1 MLKYAKKYDLS
12 LKRKRALRIAVVA
25 KVYADSHTLFLQTIF
40 LLNHK
45 SLQGIIKQ
53 PLHLVFSIF
62 FFFFQNWKKYIL
74 SNQGGKTE

>member
-45 SLQGIIKQ
+45 S
-53 PLHLVFSIF
+53 
-62 FFFFQNWKKYIL
+62 
-74 SNQGGKTE
+74 

>member
-25 KVYADSHTLFLQTIF
+25 KVYADSHTLFLQLAEAKTIC

-45 SLQGIIKQ
+45 S
-53 PLHLVFSIF
+53 
-62 FFFFQNWKKYIL
+62 
-74 SNQGGKTE
+74 